1 MMPLVQVIW
10 LGASAAFFAL
20 WVWMLFRILWQAA
33 CDARETAE
41 ARDGKWPSAIQP
53 ITQFSAF
60 LRTPARQ
67 CSRWQL
73 IALTAAL
80 LTLYLLGLAIWP
92 TGPG

>member
-10 LGASAAFFAL
+10 LGASAALFAL
-20 WVWMLFRILWQAA
+20 WVWMLFCILWQAA
-33 CDARETAE
+33 CDARKTAE
-41 ARDGKWPSAIQP
+41 ALGGKWPSAIQQ

-60 LRTPARQ
+60 LRAREHQ
-67 CSRWQL
+67 CSRWRL

-80 LTLYLLGLAIWP
+80 LALYVLGLAIWP